1 MASLSLMY
9 IVLYLLKWTSW
20 ERGDIRENCFCGED
34 TVLKEEK
41 SCQEDRRRTFA
52 HPRGTHC
59 RTSPHA
65 GCRCRTDLGSPVAGL
80 DSLAHMMPAP
90 RHRPPGLVIQGMK
103 PASPWYA
110 ALGRGQGQR
119 EENTQG
125 GGGLIKE
132 CLGGTHTWTLKRGVF
147 FKRERA
153 GKKHTNGRPG
163 SGQTWASFPASRTYR
178 GRAVGSG
185 FALGSWAAT
194 VLSI

>member
-1 MASLSLMY
+1 MFWVFGCEAHGILSPRTGIEPAPPALEGKILTTGLPLKSTLLLFIHNKTYWQCLSLMY

-59 RTSPHA
+59 RTNPHA
-65 GCRCRTDLGSPVAGL
+65 GCGCRTDLGSPIAGL

-90 RHRPPGLVIQGMK
+90 RHHPPGLAIQGMK
-103 PASPWYA
+103 PVSPWYA

-132 CLGGTHTWTLKRGVF
+132 RLGGTHT
-147 FKRERA
+147 
-153 GKKHTNGRPG
+153 
-163 SGQTWASFPASRTYR
+163 
-178 GRAVGSG
+178 
-185 FALGSWAAT
+185 
-194 VLSI
+194 